1 MIDAKALSITT
12 TRLLNAPQALV
23 WDAWTDPAKLMVWW
37 GPNGFTNMMKKVD
50 VRVGGR
56 FDMTM
61 HGPDGT
67 DYRNES
73 HFTEVLPKERIAY
86 RHETA
91 PKFLATATFEA
102 RGKTT
107 FLTLHVVFDTAQAFE
122 SAVEV
127 FGAVEGGEQTL
138 ARLAA
143 FVEGRQA
150 Q

>member
-1 MIDAKALSITT
+1 MIDAKGRTITT
-12 TRLLNAPQALV
+12 TRLLNAPQSLV
-23 WDAWTDPAKLMVWW
+23 WEAWTDPAKLAAWW
-37 GPNGFTNMMKKVD
+37 GPVGFRNTIKAFEP
-50 VRVGGR
+50 RVGGR
-56 FDMTM
+56 FDLTM

-73 HFTEVLPKERIAY
+73 HFTEVVPMSRISY

-102 RGKTT
+102 QGERTL
-107 FLTLHVVFDTAQAFE
+107 LTMHSLFDTEDAYR

-127 FGAVEGGEQTL
+127 FGAVKGAEETL

-143 FVEGRQA
+143 FVEG
-150 Q
+150 